1 MGLILGHHL
10 PFAGLIG
17 GAMEAG
23 PPIIGGI
30 MGVPQLIPASPTE
43 SIDDRIFVYSN
54 TAAGPNVDGTWTQ
67 LNTAPAGFTVHTKI
81 AAGNATDEAYVP
93 GSAQPQMVHIKFT
106 MKQIGGPG
114 WWDFNAQS
122 TLRNTNRN
130 QFDCNS
136 LAAFGAPAPSCS
148 FFAGRRVAAGSVPD
162 AVGDFSDPLW
172 NAPPDGGTILK
183 VRTELVQWRYDHD

>member
-1 MGLILGHHL
+1 M
-10 PFAGLIG
+10 
-17 GAMEAG
+17 
-23 PPIIGGI
+23 
-30 MGVPQLIPASPTE
+30 
-43 SIDDRIFVYSN
+43 YSN

-106 MKQIGGPG
+106 MKQIAGPG

-183 VRTELVQWRYDHD
+183 VRTELVQFPPPPDPPIFTTYWSAISFLCEPTKNPYPTGMFWSGADEPNSHLTSTRGWRYDHD